1 MTPTGSS
8 VPGPSADPT
17 VAQALINKVSPRVL
31 GIVLLVGIALLT
43 STTLYAVFS
52 GRSVDFWGLKIGGGP
67 GPDEVKGGPSDA
79 NQKRCAAREADLQAA
94 RNQSRD
100 LEHQLA
106 GAITSRDLSFWSGG
120 KTKQEIVAIC
130 QTEADH
136 PGCDDEDMAE
146 CLFAKIENRIGK
158 SGGYI
163 DPKSAPKDTVMM
175 VQKALQS
182 IKAFDGD
189 IDGNGE
195 RTWQAL
201 MRFQQGKRIRNNDNA
216 YEGLC
221 GMKTLARIRAVH
233 KQLADET

>member
-1 MTPTGSS
+1 MTPTGSAA
-8 VPGPSADPT
+8 PGPSADST
-17 VAQALINKVSPRVL
+17 VLRALINKVSPRVL
-31 GIVLLVGIALLT
+31 GIVLVVGIALLA
-43 STTLYAVFS
+43 STILYAVFS
-52 GRSVDFWGLKIGGGP
+52 GRSVDLWGLKIGEGP
-67 GPDEVKGGPSDA
+67 GPGEAKGGPPDP
-79 NQKRCAAREADLQAA
+79 NQKRCAAREADLLAA
-94 RNQSRD
+94 QSQSHD

-106 GAITSRDLSFWSGG
+106 GAITSKDLPFWSGG

-130 QTEADH
+130 QTEAEH
-136 PGCDDEDMAE
+136 PGCDDEDTAE
-146 CLFAKIENRIGK
+146 CLYAKIENRIGT

-163 DPKSAPKDTVMM
+163 DPKSARKDTVMM
-175 VQKALQS
+175 IEKALQS
-182 IKAFDGD
+182 IKAFDGE